1 MLMLSFLL
9 FLFFVEGIREE
20 TKGREKKREIG
31 RKEGREGRGKKREGR
46 KEGGRKKKE
55 RGKVKGR

>member
-31 RKEGREGRGKKREGR
+31 RKEGREGRGKKRERGREGRRVEGKRR
-46 KEGGRKKKE
+46 KEGR
-55 RGKVKGR
+55 